1 MESDSQRMKRQFCCA
16 SGEDFVSDKPVTVTA
31 ISPPKSTG
39 LADPAALQKEALSLH
54 HLLVTYFQWL
64 LKLVPSLTF
73 WCCSNVLKG
82 WWCRERVFVWPGKQ
96 GLCEDS
102 TEVWA
107 RSQSI
112 ILLFV
117 DRHGRNY

>member
-1 MESDSQRMKRQFCCA
+1 MAVYCA
-16 SGEDFVSDKPVTVTA
+16 SEEDFVSNKLVIVTA

-73 WCCSNVLKG
+73 WCCSNVLKNKTGLVVQG
-82 WWCRERVFVWPGKQ
+82 WCVCGACRVGTV
-96 GLCEDS
+96 
-102 TEVWA
+102 
-107 RSQSI
+107 
-112 ILLFV
+112 
-117 DRHGRNY
+117 